1 MKSSIVSFL
10 LVFVACAYAAAISY
24 NQDMQC
30 LAKRVDDG
38 DLVSTTLPDGRRKLE
53 IYDEG
58 VYEGYL
64 LETGD
69 GGTL

>member
-1 MKSSIVSFL
+1 MKLSIVSFL
-10 LVFVACAYAAAISY
+10 LAFVACAYAAAISY
-24 NQDMQC
+24 DQDMQG
-30 LAKRVDDG
+30 LSKRVDDG
-38 DLVSTTLPDGRRKLE
+38 ELVATTLPDGRRKLE

-64 LETGD
+64 IETED

>member
-1 MKSSIVSFL
+1 MKLSIVSFL
-10 LVFVACAYAAAISY
+10 LAFVACAYAAAISY
-24 NQDMQC
+24 DQDMEG

-38 DLVSTTLPDGRRKLE
+38 ELVATTLPDGRRKLE

-64 LETGD
+64 LETED
-69 GGTL
+69 GGTS